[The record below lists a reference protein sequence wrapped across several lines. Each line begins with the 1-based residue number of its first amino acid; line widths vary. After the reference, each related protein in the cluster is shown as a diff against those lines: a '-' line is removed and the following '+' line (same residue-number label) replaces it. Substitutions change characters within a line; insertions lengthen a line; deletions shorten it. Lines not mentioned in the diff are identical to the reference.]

1 MGTDLQPAQVRLLC
15 QHVNHLQFKQPHI
28 NSTRPVPIS
37 LLLLLFTYTS
47 CIMGLEYS
55 TKNLPKQIFINNEYV
70 DAKSSKK
77 LSLHNPNNGELIC
90 EDVPL
95 AGEEDVDIAVDAA
108 ENAFPA
114 WKKISANERKAIL
127 NKFADLIEKNAND
140 IAPLTRIS
148 LGQPSAFGAFEIGMC
163 AEVFRYN
170 AEFIDKFGGESWPQ
184 DDGFLKIVR
193 NEPLGVTAGIVP
205 WNAPIATIG
214 LKAAPALATGNC
226 FILKPSEKTPLS
238 SLALGTLIK
247 EAGFP
252 PGVFQILTGDGSTGA
267 LIASHMRIRKV
278 SFTGSVATG
287 KKVQEMAAKSNLKRV
302 TLELGGKSPAVIF
315 DDANLDNALQWTA
328 NAITANTGQVCFAAS
343 RVYVQEGIYDQFIEK
358 YKEMM
363 KAKANEIG
371 DPEEKTTTIGP
382 LVDEAQFKRVQ
393 GFIERG
399 QQGQG
404 TLAVGGKRIGTSGY
418 YIEPTVFTDVDP
430 ASEIHCEEIFG
441 PVSVVKSFK
450 TEEEIVKLS
459 NNTNFGLMAGVFT
472 QDINKAL
479 RVASDLE
486 SGMVGI
492 NCVSKMFLTTPFG
505 GSKESGLGREGGVHV
520 LRAFTELKTI
530 MINMTY

>member
-1 MGTDLQPAQVRLLC
+1 MG
-15 QHVNHLQFKQPHI
+15 F
-28 NSTRPVPIS
+28 
-37 LLLLLFTYTS
+37 
-47 CIMGLEYS
+47 EYS
-55 TKNLPKQIFINNEYV
+55 AKNLPKQLFINNEYV
-70 DAKSSKK
+70 DAQSSKK
-77 LSLHNPNNGELIC
+77 LTLHNPKNGELLAD
-90 EDVPL
+90 DVPS
-95 AGEEDVDIAVDAA
+95 AGEQDVDIAVDAA
-108 ENAFPA
+108 EKAFPA
-114 WKKISANERKAIL
+114 WKKMSAIQRRGIM
-127 NKFADLIEKNAND
+127 NKFADLVEKHAND
-140 IAPLTRIS
+140 IAELTRIS
-148 LGQPSAFGAFEIGMC
+148 LGQPSAFGSFEIGL
-163 AEVFRYN
+163 YN
-170 AEFIDKFGGESWPQ
+170 AGFIDKFGGESWPQ
-184 DDGFLKIVR
+184 EDGFLKIVR

-205 WNAPIATIG
+205 WNGPIGTIG

-226 FILKPSEKTPLS
+226 FILKPSEKTPFS

-252 PGVFQILTGDGSTGA
+252 PGVFQILSGDGSTGA
-267 LIASHMRIRKV
+267 LLASHMRIRKV
-278 SFTGSVATG
+278 SFTGSISTG
-287 KKVQEMAAKSNLKRV
+287 KKIQEMAAKSNLKRV
-302 TLELGGKSPAVIF
+302 TLELGGKSPAIVF
-315 DDANLDNALQWTA
+315 DDANLDNAVTWTA

-358 YKEMM
+358 YKAAMKE
-363 KAKANEIG
+363 KAKEIG
-371 DPEEKTTTIGP
+371 DPDEKTTTIGP

-404 TLAVGGKRIGTSGY
+404 TLAIGGKRIGTSGY

-450 TEEEIVKLS
+450 TEEEIVKLA

-479 RVASDLE
+479 RVASDFD

-492 NCVSKMFLTTPFG
+492 NCVSMMFTTTPFG
-505 GSKESGLGREGGVHV
+505 GSKESGLGRECGVHA
-520 LRAFTELKTI
+520 LRAFTETKTI